1 MPIKPAQPLRQATLV
16 DVRNI
21 NDVYLQ
27 LSQQLAFPPHF
38 GHNLD
43 ALFDLLSRE
52 LPGPLRIFWPNALAA
67 KAHFPQHD
75 FDDLLGVFNDAVEER
90 DDLEVVIS

>member
-1 MPIKPAQPLRQATLV
+1 MPVTPSHRQATLV

-27 LSQQLAFPPHF
+27 LSQQLQFPEHF
-38 GHNLD
+38 GGNLD
-43 ALFDLLSRE
+43 ALYDLLSRD
-52 LPGPLRIFWPNALAA
+52 LPGPIRIVWPNALAA
-67 KAHFPQHD
+67 KAHFPMHD
-75 FDDLLGVFNDAVEER
+75 FDDLLGVLNDAIEER